1 MAKMAKQRVL
11 ILCTG
16 NSARSQLAEGWLR
29 TLGGERFAV
38 FSAGTAPK
46 PAVHPLALQVM
57 SEAGIDLTAHRPKD
71 VRRFLGQ
78 SFDCIIT
85 VCDNARDTCPTF
97 PGHSGNC
104 TGPCRTRPPL
114 RSRSGQR
121 PSGRPVPRFAGASGA
136 SSPTKPQPSRW
147 SVESALH

>member
-1 MAKMAKQRVL
+1 MTTVKKRRVL

-29 TLGGERFAV
+29 ALGGERFAAS
-38 FSAGTAPK
+38 SAGTAPK
-46 PAVHPLALQVM
+46 PAVHPLAVQVM
-57 SEAGIDLTAHRPKD
+57 REAGIDLTGHWPKD

-97 PGHSGNC
+97 PGA
-104 TGPCRTRPPL
+104 
-114 RSRSGQR
+114 QR
-121 PSGRPVPRFAGASGA
+121 QLHWSLPDPAAVAEPQQEAAFRQTSAEIRQRIRRFIADQTAA
-136 SSPTKPQPSRW
+136 
-147 SVESALH
+147 

>member
-1 MAKMAKQRVL
+1 MARVTKRRVL

-29 TLGGERFAV
+29 ALGGERFVV
-38 FSAGTAPK
+38 FSAGTDPK

-57 SEAGIDLTAHRPKD
+57 REAGVDLIGHRPKD
-71 VRRFLGQ
+71 VHRFLGQ

-97 PGHSGNC
+97 HGA
-104 TGPCRTRPPL
+104 
-114 RSRSGQR
+114 QR
-121 PSGRPVPRFAGASGA
+121 QLHWSLPDPAGVAEPQREAAFRQTSAEICQRIRRFIADQEAA
-136 SSPTKPQPSRW
+136 
-147 SVESALH
+147 

>member
-1 MAKMAKQRVL
+1 MTTVKKRRVL

-29 TLGGERFAV
+29 TLGDERFAV

-46 PAVHPLALQVM
+46 PAVHPLAVQVM

-97 PGHSGNC
+97 PGA
-104 TGPCRTRPPL
+104 
-114 RSRSGQR
+114 QR
-121 PSGRPVPRFAGASGA
+121 QLHWSLPDPAAVAELEREVAFRQTSAEIRRRIRRFIADQAA
-136 SSPTKPQPSRW
+136 
-147 SVESALH
+147 A

>member
-1 MAKMAKQRVL
+1 MTTVRKRRVL

-29 TLGGERFAV
+29 TLGGERFAA
-38 FSAGTAPK
+38 FSAGTDPK
-46 PAVHPLALQVM
+46 PAVHPLAIQVM
-57 SEAGIDLTAHRPKD
+57 SEAGIDLTGHRSKD

-97 PGHSGNC
+97 PGAQRQLHW
-104 TGPCRTRPPL
+104 PL
-114 RSRSGQR
+114 PDPAAVAEPERAAAFRQTSAEIRR
-121 PSGRPVPRFAGASGA
+121 RIRRFIADQGAA
-136 SSPTKPQPSRW
+136 
-147 SVESALH
+147 

>member
-1 MAKMAKQRVL
+1 MMAKMAKQRVL

-38 FSAGTAPK
+38 YSAGTAPK
-46 PAVHPLALQVM
+46 PAVHPLAVQVM
-57 SEAGIDLTAHRPKD
+57 REAGIDLTGHRPKD

-97 PGHSGNC
+97 PGA
-104 TGPCRTRPPL
+104 
-114 RSRSGQR
+114 QR
-121 PSGRPVPRFAGASGA
+121 QLHWSLPDPAAAAEPQREAAFRQTSAEIRQRIRRFIADQTAA
-136 SSPTKPQPSRW
+136 
-147 SVESALH
+147 

>member
-1 MAKMAKQRVL
+1 MARVTKRRVL

-16 NSARSQLAEGWLR
+16 NSARSQLAEAWLR

-38 FSAGTAPK
+38 YSAGTAPK
-46 PAVHPLALQVM
+46 PAVHPLAVQVM
-57 SEAGIDLTAHRPKD
+57 REAGIDLTGHRPKD

-97 PGHSGNC
+97 PGA
-104 TGPCRTRPPL
+104 
-114 RSRSGQR
+114 QR
-121 PSGRPVPRFAGASGA
+121 QLHWSLPDPATVAEPQREAAFRQTSAEIRQRIRRFIADQDAA
-136 SSPTKPQPSRW
+136 
-147 SVESALH
+147 

>member
-46 PAVHPLALQVM
+46 PAVHPLAVQVM

-71 VRRFLGQ
+71 VHRYLDQ

-97 PGHSGNC
+97 PGA
-104 TGPCRTRPPL
+104 
-114 RSRSGQR
+114 QR
-121 PSGRPVPRFAGASGA
+121 QLHWSLPDPAAVAEPQRAAAFRLTSAEIRRRIRRFIADQTAA
-136 SSPTKPQPSRW
+136 
-147 SVESALH
+147 

>member
-1 MAKMAKQRVL
+1 MANAAKRCVL

-29 TLGGERFAV
+29 TLGGERFAAL
-38 FSAGTAPK
+38 SAGTAPK
-46 PAVHPLALQVM
+46 QAVHPLALQVM
-57 SEAGIDLTAHRPKD
+57 REAGVDLAGHRPKD

-97 PGHSGNC
+97 PGA
-104 TGPCRTRPPL
+104 
-114 RSRSGQR
+114 QR
-121 PSGRPVPRFAGASGA
+121 QLHWSLPDPAAVAEPQQEAAFRQTSAEIRQRIRRFIADQTA
-136 SSPTKPQPSRW
+136 
-147 SVESALH
+147 V